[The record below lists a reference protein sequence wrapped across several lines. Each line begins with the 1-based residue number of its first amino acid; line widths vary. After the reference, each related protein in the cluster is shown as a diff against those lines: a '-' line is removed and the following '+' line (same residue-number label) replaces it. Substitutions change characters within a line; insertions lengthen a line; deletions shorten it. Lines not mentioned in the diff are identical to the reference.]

1 MRLLLAIPLL
11 CLSCLPCRAGS
22 EQIEPLDAEFLEYLA
37 AFGSDSEDW
46 VLFADDEPV
55 EPAAGKQDSA
65 KEGGPK
71 KTEAAAKPADE
82 R

>member
-1 MRLLLAIPLL
+1 MRLLIALPLL
-11 CLSCLPCRAGS
+11 CLSCLPCRAGT
-22 EQIEPLDAEFLEYLA
+22 EEVEPLDADFLEYLA
-37 AFGSDSEDW
+37 AFGSDGEDW

-55 EPAAGKQDSA
+55 EPAAGKQDVA
-65 KEGGPK
+65 KESGLK